1 MKIGVIADDF
11 TGASDIALALA
22 EAGMRTKQFV
32 GVPEGSVAD
41 CDAGVVSLKSRTAPL
56 QDAIAQSL
64 EACNWLLEQGAEQ
77 IVFKVC
83 STFDSTDDGN
93 IGQVAEALA
102 ERLEERS
109 VVVCP
114 AFPENGRSVYQGHLF
129 VGDKLLNESGL
140 QNHPLTPMRDAD
152 LRRVLAKQ
160 TKWPVGGIPIETVA
174 TSSLAIV
181 RQFQDIK
188 TMYIVDAIHND
199 DLHTIG
205 AACEGRKFLCGGS
218 GIAIGL
224 PANFGFLPTA
234 IEWSGVNGKGAIL
247 SGSCS
252 IATRAQIEKYKSIA
266 PTLELTA
273 QEVMKGDQTPEAAAD
288 WIFAQES
295 DAPLVYS
302 SADPEIVVAAQ
313 NEFGKQEVA
322 EAVEGFFRSLAGI
335 LVDRGINQIIA
346 AGGETSGAVV
356 AGLSANE
363 LSIGKKI
370 APGVPALRVG
380 ERALAV
386 ALKSGNFGDEDFF
399 EKAINILSGR
409 Q

>member
-11 TGASDIALALA
+11 TGASDIALTLA

-32 GVPEGSVAD
+32 GVPDGVVED
-41 CDAGVVSLKSRTAPL
+41 CDAGVISLKSRTAPL
-56 QDAIAQSL
+56 EQAIAQSL
-64 EACNWLLEQGAEQ
+64 EACDWLREQGVEQ
-77 IVFKVC
+77 IIFKVC
-83 STFDSTDDGN
+83 STFDSTDQGN

-129 VGDKLLNESGL
+129 VGDKLLNESGM

-160 TKWPVGGIPIETVA
+160 TKWPVGGISIATVA
-174 TSSLAIV
+174 ASSLAIV
-181 RQFQDIK
+181 QQFQDIK
-188 TMYIVDAIHND
+188 KMYIVDAIHND

-205 AACEGRKFLCGGS
+205 AACDGRKFVCGGS

-224 PANFGFLPTA
+224 PANFGFLPNA
-234 IEWSGVNGKGAIL
+234 VEWSGVSGKGAIL

-252 IATRAQIEKYKSIA
+252 IATRGQIEKYELVA

-273 QEVMKGDQTPEAAAD
+273 QEIMNGEQTPEAAAD

-302 SADPEIVVAAQ
+302 SADPDTIVAAQ
-313 NEFGKQEVA
+313 TEFGKIEVA
-322 EAVEGFFRSLAGI
+322 EAVEGFFRSLASL
-335 LVDRGINQIIA
+335 LVDRGISQIIA

-356 AGLSANE
+356 AGLSATE
-363 LSIGKKI
+363 LVIGKRI